1 MDAIVQAVRS
11 SPEGQHMPLERI
23 RGVVSQLAA
32 DGIGYLSRSGERAGP
47 SDGGNSYAIS
57 ILLENKS

>member
-11 SPEGQHMPLERI
+11 SPEGQHIPLERI

-32 DGIGYLSRSGERAGP
+32 DGIGYLSKAAEGGGPADSGRT
-47 SDGGNSYAIS
+47 YVVS
-57 ILLENKS
+57 ILVSNI

>member
-11 SPEGQHMPLERI
+11 SPEGQHISLKRI

-32 DGIGYLSRSGERAGP
+32 DGIGYLSKAAEEVGLADSGTT
-47 SDGGNSYAIS
+47 YVVS
-57 ILLENKS
+57 ILLSKI